1 MRKLYLLTLS
11 IWLPWIVFS
20 QTDTVSIQTKSFPI
34 TIVKEIAKDLI
45 RYDSVKNELLHV
57 NNLILET
64 EKKIYLKDSLL
75 FSYIEKEQKYK
86 DIIKINNEKYQVLEN
101 NFVSNQNLLKKEK
114 MKNTINQILIG
125 LSIFGF
131 TYSLIFK

>member
-1 MRKLYLLTLS
+1 
-11 IWLPWIVFS
+11 
-20 QTDTVSIQTKSFPI
+20 
-34 TIVKEIAKDLI
+34 
-45 RYDSVKNELLHV
+45 LHV

>member
-86 DIIKINNEKYQVLEN
+86 DIIKINNEKYQVLES

>member
-1 MRKLYLLTLS
+1 M
-11 IWLPWIVFS
+11 IVFS

-45 RYDSVKNELLHV
+45 RYDSVKNELLYT
-57 NNLILET
+57 NNLLIEN
-64 EKKIYLKDSLL
+64 EKKVSLKDSLL
-75 FSYIEKEQKYK
+75 FSYIEKEQKYME
-86 DIIKINNEKYQVLEN
+86 IIKLNNEKYQVLES
-101 NFVSNQNLLKKEK
+101 NFVNNQNLLKKEK

-131 TYSLIFK
+131 TYSIIFK

>member
-1 MRKLYLLTLS
+1 M
-11 IWLPWIVFS
+11 
-20 QTDTVSIQTKSFPI
+20 
-34 TIVKEIAKDLI
+34 I
-45 RYDSVKNELLHV
+45 RYDSVKNELLYV

-86 DIIKINNEKYQVLEN
+86 DIIKINNEKYQVLES
-101 NFVSNQNLLKKEK
+101 NFLNNQNLLNKEK

-131 TYSLIFK
+131 TYSIIFK

>member
-1 MRKLYLLTLS
+1 
-11 IWLPWIVFS
+11 
-20 QTDTVSIQTKSFPI
+20 
-34 TIVKEIAKDLI
+34 LI
-45 RYDSVKNELLHV
+45 RYDSVKNELLYV
-57 NNLILET
+57 NNLVLET

-86 DIIKINNEKYQVLEN
+86 DIIKINNEKYQVLES
-101 NFVSNQNLLKKEK
+101 NFLNNQNLLKKEK

-131 TYSLIFK
+131 TYSIIFK

>member
-86 DIIKINNEKYQVLEN
+86 DIIKINNEKYQVLES

-131 TYSLIFK
+131 TYSIIFK

>member
-1 MRKLYLLTLS
+1 MKKLYLLILS
-11 IWLPWIVFS
+11 IWLPWTVFS

-45 RYDSVKNELLHV
+45 RYDSVKNELVHI
-57 NNLILET
+57 NKLIMET

-86 DIIKINNEKYQVLEN
+86 DIIKINNEKYQVLES

-131 TYSLIFK
+131 TYSIIFK